1 MKLFNFLLVLTCF
14 VTYAQTPYFENDT
27 IALSEVVITAQK
39 KAMKITPHKTVLDL
53 SNKAVFSPKL
63 LSAIQIVPGIR
74 IDKINRVVSF
84 VNKEVQIYVD

>member
-63 LSAIQIVPGIR
+63 LSAIQIDGLSIFPLRACMPIS
-74 IDKINRVVSF
+74 KVSLPTTSS
-84 VNKEVQIYVD
+84 Q